1 MYGMV
6 HHGQIEDNLQD
17 IQALPD
23 LQVRKVQLAL
33 RVLLVYRALL
43 V

>member
-6 HHGQIEDNLQD
+6 HHGQIEGNLQV
-17 IQALPD
+17 IQAPSD
-23 LQVRKVQLAL
+23 LQVRKVQLAP
-33 RVLLVYRALL
+33 RVQLACKALL